1 MFVVSQKIF
10 ITIYKSWW
18 TMKSFAHF
26 TTLELARKIGKPI
39 DVWVNTNADDVELFL
54 TEKVWVKK
62 QCQETVICNGK
73 STTNQE
79 L

>member
-1 MFVVSQKIF
+1 
-10 ITIYKSWW
+10 
-18 TMKSFAHF
+18 
-26 TTLELARKIGKPI
+26 LELARKIGKPI